1 VTAGDVEYAWKRTLD
16 PSSGSPIAS
25 LLYDVAGAEAFHHG
39 KAGREDVGVQAVD
52 AATLVVELEGSTGY
66 FLQLLAD
73 SATYPVPRHVVEAH
87 GEAWTAVGN
96 IVTNGPFRLESWQ
109 PDESM
114 VLVRNP
120 DYHGQVMGNTQRVEL
135 TLLPLREWP
144 TILDMYEANELDVIL
159 RLWHIPPT
167 ERDRV
172 RLRHAGEYVSV
183 PALHTGYVG
192 FDASRPPF
200 DDPRVRRAF
209 VLATDR
215 ETLANVVNR
224 GYWSPATGGF
234 VPPGMPG
241 HSPGIALPYDPERAR
256 QLLAKAGYPDGRG
269 FPVVDA
275 LTFHGIET
283 SAEYLQTQWR
293 ENLGLEILC
302 QALPFGEYQEGQD
315 KATPHMSISAW
326 QADYPDPD
334 DFLRVGLRWAGM
346 GWRCEAYDE
355 LVEKARRVM
364 DQGERMK
371 LYRQAERILV
381 EEAPVMPWCHI
392 RWSLLVKPWVKR
404 YPVSPMRQWFWKD
417 VIIEPH

>member
-1 VTAGDVEYAWKRTLD
+1 
-16 PSSGSPIAS
+16 
-25 LLYDVAGAEAFHHG
+25 
-39 KAGREDVGVQAVD
+39 
-52 AATLVVELEGSTGY
+52 
-66 FLQLLAD
+66 
-73 SATYPVPRHVVEAH
+73 
-87 GEAWTAVGN
+87 
-96 IVTNGPFRLESWQ
+96 
-109 PDESM
+109 M
-114 VLVRNP
+114 
-120 DYHGQVMGNTQRVEL
+120 
-135 TLLPLREWP
+135 
-144 TILDMYEANELDVIL
+144 LDMYEADELDVIL
-159 RLWHIPPT
+159 RLWHIPPM

-172 RLRHAGEYVSV
+172 RLQHAGEYVSV

-215 ETLANVVNR
+215 ETLVNMVNR

-241 HSPGIALPYDPERAR
+241 HSPGIALPYDPERSR
-256 QLLAKAGYPDGRG
+256 QLLAEAGYPDGDG
-269 FPVVDA
+269 FPIVDA

-283 SAEYLQTQWR
+283 SVEYLQTQWR
-293 ENLGLEILC
+293 ENLGVEIPC
-302 QALPFGEYQEGQD
+302 QALPFGEYQEEQD
-315 KATPHMSISAW
+315 KATPHMFISAW

-334 DFLRVGLRWAGM
+334 DFLRVGLQWAGM
-346 GWRCEAYDE
+346 GWWCEAYDE